1 MLDNRPRL
9 LIWDQGR
16 KPSIQGTSSVGVC
29 LYLRWDKF
37 ANGNLAGNYFSFP
50 SFEDFLD
57 FEESEERIDGRQEK
71 GVP

>member
-1 MLDNRPRL
+1 V
-9 LIWDQGR
+9 LIWDRGR
-16 KPSIQGTSSVGVC
+16 KPSIQGTSSVSVC
-29 LYLRWDKF
+29 LHLRWDKS
-37 ANGNLAGNYFSFP
+37 ANGNSAGNYFSFP